1 MSSQIYLNAAI
12 HQYLAS
18 MSLREPEVLQ
28 QLREETA
35 RLEMARMQIG
45 PEQGQFMALLLKLMG
60 ARRYLEVGTFTG
72 YSALACALAMPDDA
86 ELYALD
92 ISEEWTAIARRY
104 WEAAGVADRIQL
116 RLGDAANTMQALVA
130 GEPGSFDFI
139 FIDADKT
146 AYQSYIDLGYELL
159 RQGGLIVLDNV
170 LWDGAVADSAENDED
185 TVALRKVNA
194 DMLKDKRFDIS
205 MIPVGDGLTL
215 AMKR

>member
-116 RLGDAANTMQALVA
+116 RLGDAANTMQALVTA
-130 GEPGSFDFI
+130 EPGSFDFI

-146 AYQSYIDLGYELL
+146 AYQSYIDLGYKLL

-194 DMLKDKRFDIS
+194 AMLKDKRFDIS

-215 AMKR
+215 AVKR